1 MVLTT
6 SDFTS
11 FERLQTAVDAAGVG
25 TWDYD
30 LVADILTWSPRCKEI
45 FGVPVDTAV
54 TYAYFVELVHP
65 DDRAATVA
73 AVEQAF
79 DPAGSG
85 SYDIEY
91 RTRWQ
96 QPGQPVV
103 WARAT
108 GRAFFNET
116 RTKAYRFI
124 GTISDVT
131 SMHELQEQLTRSYQ
145 DLEVKV
151 TFRNLELERE
161 VQQLRAKLQQLA
173 PAGAGVSK

>member
-1 MVLTT
+1 MTT
-6 SDFTS
+6 QDFTS
-11 FERLQTAVDAAGVG
+11 FERLQTAVDASGVG

-30 LVADILTWSPRCKEI
+30 LLGGTLTWSPRCKEL
-45 FGVPVDTAV
+45 FGVPADQAV
-54 TYAYFVELVHP
+54 TYDDFVALVHP
-65 DDRAATVA
+65 ADRAATVA

-79 DPAGSG
+79 DPNGSG

-96 QPGQPVV
+96 HPGQPVL

-108 GRAFFNET
+108 GRAFFDEGGQ
-116 RTKAYRFI
+116 RVYRFI

-131 SMHELQEQLTRSYQ
+131 AMRQLQEQLTRSYQ

-161 VQQLRAKLQQLA
+161 VQQLRARVQELTA
-173 PAGAGVSK
+173 AAG

>member
-1 MVLTT
+1 VTT
-6 SDFTS
+6 TDFAS
-11 FERLQTAVDAAGVG
+11 FERLQTAVDASGVG

-30 LVADILTWSPRCKEI
+30 LVSDTLTWSPRCKEL
-45 FGVPVDTAV
+45 FGVPADQQV
-54 TYAYFVELVHP
+54 TYADFVELVHP

-73 AVEQAF
+73 AVDQAF

-91 RTRWQ
+91 RTQWQ
-96 QPGQPVV
+96 VPGQPVL

-108 GRAFFNET
+108 GRAFFNEA

-131 SMHELQEQLTRSYQ
+131 AMRQLQEQLTRSYQ

-161 VQQLRAKLQQLA
+161 VQQLRTRLQEAQA
-173 PAGAGVSK
+173 TAS

>member
-1 MVLTT
+1 MTT
-6 SDFTS
+6 QDFTS

-30 LVADILTWSPRCKEI
+30 LLANTLTWSPRCKEL
-45 FGVPVDTAV
+45 FGVPAEQTV
-54 TYAYFVELVHP
+54 TYDDFVALVHP

-85 SYDIEY
+85 TYDIEY

-96 QPGQPVV
+96 QPGQPVL

-108 GRAFFNET
+108 GRAFFDKGGA
-116 RTKAYRFI
+116 RVYRFI

-131 SMHELQEQLTRSYQ
+131 VMRQLQEQLTRSYQ

-161 VQQLRAKLQQLA
+161 VQQLRARLQEA
-173 PAGAGVSK
+173 TSAAS

>member
-1 MVLTT
+1 MTT
-6 SDFTS
+6 TDFAS
-11 FERLQTAVDAAGVG
+11 FERLQTAVDASGVG

-30 LVADILTWSPRCKEI
+30 LVADILTWSPRCKEL
-45 FGVPVDTAV
+45 FGVPADQNV
-54 TYAYFVELVHP
+54 TYANFVELVHP

-91 RTRWQ
+91 RTQWQ
-96 QPGQPVV
+96 VPGQPVL

-108 GRAFFNET
+108 GRAFFDQA

-131 SMHELQEQLTRSYQ
+131 AMRQLQEQLMRSYQ

-161 VQQLRAKLQQLA
+161 VQQLRARLQEAQA
-173 PAGAGVSK
+173 TAQ

>member
-1 MVLTT
+1 MTT
-6 SDFTS
+6 QDFTA
-11 FERLQTAVDAAGVG
+11 FERLQTAVDASGVG

-30 LVADILTWSPRCKEI
+30 LLADTLTWSPRCKEL
-45 FGVPVDTAV
+45 FGVPVEQSV
-54 TYAYFVELVHP
+54 TYEDFVALVHP

-73 AVEQAF
+73 AVERAL
-79 DPAGSG
+79 DPTGPG
-85 SYDIEY
+85 TYDIEY

-96 QPGQPVV
+96 LPDQPAL

-108 GRAFFNET
+108 GRAFFDQGGT
-116 RTKAYRFI
+116 RVYRFI

-131 SMHELQEQLTRSYQ
+131 ATRQLQEQLTRSYQ

-161 VQQLRAKLQQLA
+161 VQQLRARVQELTA
-173 PAGAGVSK
+173 AAG

>member
-1 MVLTT
+1 VTT
-6 SDFTS
+6 TDFAS
-11 FERLQTAVDAAGVG
+11 FERLQTAVDASGVG

-30 LVADILTWSPRCKEI
+30 LVADALTWSPRCKEL
-45 FGVPVDTAV
+45 FGVPADQNV
-54 TYAYFVELVHP
+54 TYADFVALVHP

-79 DPAGSG
+79 DPAGPG

-96 QPGQPVV
+96 VPGQPVL

-108 GRAFFNET
+108 GRAFFDAA

-131 SMHELQEQLTRSYQ
+131 AMRQLQEQLTRSYQ

-161 VQQLRAKLQQLA
+161 VQQLRARLQEAQA
-173 PAGAGVSK
+173 TAS

>member
-1 MVLTT
+1 MTT
-6 SDFTS
+6 QDFTS
-11 FERLQTAVDAAGVG
+11 FERLQTAVDASGVG

-30 LVADILTWSPRCKEI
+30 LVGGTLTWSPRCKEL
-45 FGVPVDTAV
+45 FGVPADQTV
-54 TYAYFVELVHP
+54 TYDDFVALVHP
-65 DDRAATVA
+65 GDRAATVA

-96 QPGQPVV
+96 QPGQPVL

-108 GRAFFNET
+108 GRAFFDEG
-116 RTKAYRFI
+116 RKQVYRFI

-131 SMHELQEQLTRSYQ
+131 ATRQLQEQLTRSYQ

-161 VQQLRAKLQQLA
+161 VQLLRARVQELTA
-173 PAGAGVSK
+173 AAG

>member
-1 MVLTT
+1 MTT
-6 SDFTS
+6 QDFAS
-11 FERLQTAVDAAGVG
+11 FERLQTAVDASGVG

-30 LVADILTWSPRCKEI
+30 LVGGTLTWSPRCKEL
-45 FGVPVDTAV
+45 FGVPADQNV
-54 TYAYFVELVHP
+54 TYDDFVALVHP

-96 QPGQPVV
+96 QPGQSAL

-108 GRAFFNET
+108 GRAFFDEE
-116 RTKAYRFI
+116 RKHAYRFI

-131 SMHELQEQLTRSYQ
+131 AMRQMQEQLTRSYQ

-161 VQQLRAKLQQLA
+161 VQQLRARVQELTGA
-173 PAGAGVSK
+173 AG